1 VVGGWTSFT
10 KAVLHGIAAFA
21 DSKACPAGF
30 CARRQRGRV
39 MLAGDLAQAV
49 GELPRLAVSAPHT
62 CLRRLIEIAAQ
73 AVPGCVGATSE
84 LWHHGE
90 LAFSTATH
98 PDLAALLDGQLA
110 RGSGPVLD
118 AVRTGTPTGCIDTL
132 TELGARASR
141 QRWPEYAADA
151 LGIGVRC
158 SATLV
163 HRCGQLT
170 VSLTLYGT
178 KPRTLDPATVA
189 LASLLAAIG
198 AISLANASRHESWRR
213 MASQLEEIICA
224 RAVVDQAK
232 GLLMN
237 AHGWNARDALAQLR
251 TLSQTRHVDVTEAAQ
266 WLIDEHSRLKGQPR
280 PVPGGAPGIPA
291 GQQARPRPGKRRKP
305 RPAPSPAADSKPSAA
320 DTD

>member
-1 VVGGWTSFT
+1 
-10 KAVLHGIAAFA
+10 
-21 DSKACPAGF
+21 
-30 CARRQRGRV
+30 
-39 MLAGDLAQAV
+39 
-49 GELPRLAVSAPHT
+49 
-62 CLRRLIEIAAQ
+62 
-73 AVPGCVGATSE
+73 
-84 LWHHGE
+84 
-90 LAFSTATH
+90 
-98 PDLAALLDGQLA
+98 
-110 RGSGPVLD
+110 
-118 AVRTGTPTGCIDTL
+118 
-132 TELGARASR
+132 
-141 QRWPEYAADA
+141 
-151 LGIGVRC
+151 
-158 SATLV
+158 
-163 HRCGQLT
+163 
-170 VSLTLYGT
+170 
-178 KPRTLDPATVA
+178 VA

-213 MASQLEEIICA
+213 MASQLEEIISA

-237 AHGWNARDALAQLR
+237 AQGWNARDALAQLR